1 MCGGVGGRGRRAG
14 RVDLSLCRA
23 TNLHQQAAA
32 QRQCPAA
39 QSVSVAARSVASR
52 PTILLEVEQR
62 PVFVNDGPH
71 RKATVC
77 AGSAGAQGSN
87 VSISFVS

>member
-1 MCGGVGGRGRRAG
+1 MAQKGVMCGGWGGGR
-14 RVDLSLCRA
+14 DLSLCRA
-23 TNLHQQAAA
+23 TNLHRQAGA

-39 QSVSVAARSVASR
+39 QSVSVAARSAASR
-52 PTILLEVEQR
+52 PTILLEAEQR

-77 AGSAGAQGSN
+77 AGRAGAQGSN